1 MTEKEPLYFYKMI
14 MTEGQHSDLLAIIS
28 NHAVN
33 SVSAKEKE
41 LLRKLALAVVCATKE
56 ERE

>member
-1 MTEKEPLYFYKMI
+1 MTEEEPLYFYKMM
-14 MTEGQHSDLLAIIS
+14 MTEGQHADLMAIIA

-41 LLRKLALAVVCATKE
+41 LLRKLALAVGCATKE
-56 ERE
+56 GRE